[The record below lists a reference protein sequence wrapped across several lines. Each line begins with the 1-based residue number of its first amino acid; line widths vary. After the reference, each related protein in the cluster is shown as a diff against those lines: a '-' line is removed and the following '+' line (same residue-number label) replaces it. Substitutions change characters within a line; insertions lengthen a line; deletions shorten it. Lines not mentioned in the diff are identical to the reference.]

1 MIRCLLYRA
10 TSSRVSSAAGAT
22 SGGNDDT
29 VISSIARILRSTGRR
44 VLSTTVIVSRTF
56 PIIRLDSRPTKCPG
70 TLGRIHTVRETFLSV
85 EVCCAEWGS
94 CVAVVEA
101 SVV

>member
-1 MIRCLLYRA
+1 VD
-10 TSSRVSSAAGAT
+10 SP
-22 SGGNDDT
+22 GG
-29 VISSIARILRSTGRR
+29 
-44 VLSTTVIVSRTF
+44 
-56 PIIRLDSRPTKCPG
+56 PRPTFWSIS
-70 TLGRIHTVRETFLSV
+70 LGRIHTVRETFLSV